1 MYGNHGMKKNVLS
14 YSFILTLFVITGYS
28 QPAVIEKGNIKFV
41 FINTVKGI
49 PIVLND
55 SMYSNPFGE
64 TYSIK
69 NLKYYISHITLA
81 NATKA
86 AEKENYQL
94 VDENNPDSKS
104 FSISC
109 KSGTYISVNFLL
121 GVDSLHNV
129 SGAQSNALD
138 PMNGMFWTWN
148 SGYIMTKFEGVS
160 AASNQVNN
168 RFEYHIGGFS
178 GINSVLKNISLPLTI
193 DHLPAGQA
201 GSPFTI
207 LPNKRVTI
215 FIEADLN
222 EWWQQPNDISIAAIP
237 VCTTPGELAKK
248 IADNYS
254 KLFRI
259 KNIVIN

>member
-1 MYGNHGMKKNVLS
+1 MKKN
-14 YSFILTLFVITGYS
+14 ILLYYCLLLLFSATGYS
-28 QPAVIEKGNIKFV
+28 QTGPADKGTIQFV
-41 FINTVKGI
+41 FINTVKTV

-55 SMYSNPFGE
+55 SIYSNPFGE
-64 TYSIK
+64 SYSIK
-69 NLKYYISHITLA
+69 NLKYYISHITLS
-81 NATKA
+81 NTNKT

-94 VDENNPDSKS
+94 VDESNPESKT

-109 KSGTYISVNFLL
+109 KAGTYTSVNFLL

-148 SGYIMTKFEGVS
+148 SGYIMTKFEGS
-160 AASNQVNN
+160 STASKQVNN

-178 GINSVLKNISLPLTI
+178 GVNNVLKQISLPLNI
-193 DHLPAGQA
+193 DHSL
-201 GSPFTI
+201 FTI
-207 LPNKRVTI
+207 SPNKTVTI
-215 FIEADLN
+215 FIEVDLN
-222 EWWQQPNDISIAAIP
+222 KWWQQPNDISIAAMP
-237 VCTTPGELAKK
+237 VCTTPGALAKK

-259 KNIVIN
+259 KNIVTQ

>member
-1 MYGNHGMKKNVLS
+1 MKKNILLYYFLLLLCS
-14 YSFILTLFVITGYS
+14 TKSFS
-28 QPAVIEKGNIKFV
+28 QSGSADKGTIQFV
-41 FINTVKGI
+41 FINTVKGV
-49 PIVLND
+49 PVVLND

-64 TYSIK
+64 SYSIK

-81 NATKA
+81 NALKT

-94 VDENNPDSKS
+94 VDESNPESKI

-109 KSGTYISVNFLL
+109 KPGTYTSVNFLL

-148 SGYIMTKFEGVS
+148 SGYIMAKFEGSS
-160 AASNQVNN
+160 AASSQVNN

-178 GINSVLKNISLPLTI
+178 GVNNVLKNISLPLPI
-193 DHLPAGQA
+193 DHLPTGQA
-201 GSPFTI
+201 GSLLTI
-207 LPNKRVTI
+207 HPNKTVTI

-222 EWWQQPNDISIAAIP
+222 KWWQQPNDISIVTTP

-259 KNIVIN
+259 KNIVTQ

>member
-1 MYGNHGMKKNVLS
+1 MRINKRTYYCLLL
-14 YSFILTLFVITGYS
+14 ILFANTGFS
-28 QPAVIEKGNIKFV
+28 QPGAEKSTIQFV
-41 FINTVKGI
+41 FINTVKSV

-55 SMYSNPFGE
+55 STYSNPFGE
-64 TYSIK
+64 SYSIR
-69 NLKYYISHITLA
+69 NFKYYISHITLSYTNKTA
-81 NATKA
+81 D
-86 AEKENYQL
+86 KENYQL
-94 VDENNPDSKS
+94 VDESNPASKI

-109 KSGTYISVNFLL
+109 KPGTYTSVNFLL

-148 SGYIMTKFEGVS
+148 SGYIMAKLEGSS
-160 AASNQVNN
+160 AASSQVNN

-178 GINSVLKNISLPLTI
+178 GMNNVLKQISLPLTI
-193 DHLPAGQA
+193 DH
-201 GSPFTI
+201 SPFTI
-207 LPNKRVTI
+207 HSNTTITI
-215 FIEADLN
+215 FVEADLN
-222 EWWQQPNDISIAAIP
+222 KWWQQPNDISITATP

-259 KNIVIN
+259 KNIEIQ